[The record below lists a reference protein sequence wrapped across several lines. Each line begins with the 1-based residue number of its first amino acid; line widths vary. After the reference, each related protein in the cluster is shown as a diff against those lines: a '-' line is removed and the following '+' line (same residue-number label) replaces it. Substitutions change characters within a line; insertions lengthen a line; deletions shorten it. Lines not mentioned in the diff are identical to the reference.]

1 MKKSLQIFALLFCI
15 IISAQAPEKLS
26 YQAVIGNASGTL
38 ITNATVGVKISVLK
52 TSAAGTVVYSESQT
66 PTTNANGLIS
76 IQIGSGTVITGTIS
90 GIDWSSDSY
99 FIKTET
105 DPAGGTSYSIAG
117 TTQLLSVPYALY
129 AKKSGSDS
137 GFTLPYAGTSS
148 ADAIPFKISNTG
160 ASINQAGY
168 FENTSL
174 TNTAAAISGKNN
186 STGGSGI
193 GVLGSANSNPDEIF
207 SAGVNGYVIGAGNG
221 GAGVYGF
228 ALNAYGV
235 YGSTDTGTSVR
246 GSSYGTGTAGSFESN
261 NTGTALFTY
270 GSLKLYNIGEGDGK
284 VLASDALGNAT
295 WQDLVTPFVH
305 FSSLDGSNQV
315 IPLGITSTINSWTG
329 IEETGGAN
337 YNTTTGEYTIPITG
351 YYSIMAQ
358 IGYLEKNTVNGD
370 QTALVI
376 LINELSRKNAY
387 GNSAVIGQ
395 YYSDLSVK
403 LEKKLLKGQK
413 VKIQCLQFGKP
424 SNSLFSRG
432 STFAINLLHK

>member
-26 YQAVIGNASGTL
+26 YQAVIRNASGTL
-38 ITNATVGVKISVLK
+38 ITNATVGLKISVLK
-52 TSAAGTVVYSESQT
+52 TSVAGTVVYSESQT

-193 GVLGSANSNPDEIF
+193 GVLGSANSNPDGIF

-270 GSLKLYNIGEGDGK
+270 GPLKLYNIGEDNGK
-284 VLASDALGNAT
+284 VLTSDALGNAT
-295 WQDLVTPFVH
+295 WQDLITPNVH
-305 FSSLDGSNQV
+305 LSSLGGSSQS
-315 IPLGITSTINSWTG
+315 IGSGINVINSWG
-329 IEETGGAN
+329 GLEESGGAN
-337 YNTTTGEYTIPITG
+337 YNPATGEYTIPVSG
-351 YYSIMAQ
+351 YYSLTAQ
-358 IGYLEKNTVNGD
+358 VAFTTSVTSNALAEVFFQVNGVNLKYGLAPCIAGNKCPFLHVSIEKQLSAGD
-370 QTALVI
+370 KVTIAVDHTYPSPLV
-376 LINELSRKNAY
+376 
-387 GNSAVIGQ
+387 
-395 YYSDLSVK
+395 
-403 LEKKLLKGQK
+403 
-413 VKIQCLQFGKP
+413 LQF
-424 SNSLFSRG
+424 
-432 STFAINLLHK
+432 NLSGFGIHLIHK